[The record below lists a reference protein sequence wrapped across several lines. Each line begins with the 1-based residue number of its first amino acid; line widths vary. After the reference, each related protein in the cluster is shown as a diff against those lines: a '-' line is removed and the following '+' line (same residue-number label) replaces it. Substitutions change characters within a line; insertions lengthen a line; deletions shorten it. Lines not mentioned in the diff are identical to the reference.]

1 VAGRFYPR
9 DPSTLA
15 ATVDRLLDA
24 VEVPDGEPLAPA
36 YVVPHAGYVY
46 SGPTAAHVYARLR
59 RHAEQVER
67 VVLLGPAHFVRLDG
81 CAVPASTAWATP
93 LGELPIDEVGE
104 IPAQVDDAPHAPEH
118 SLEVQLPFLQRALG
132 RPVPILPIAVG
143 TAPTETVAA
152 ALTVAAAKPTAS
164 LPSATL
170 ASRSG
175 SSALDRSDACDPGTL
190 VLCSTDLSHYL
201 DQAAAVA
208 RDTATAAAIGALTPE
223 RIGRA
228 DACGAFALRG
238 LLTWARTGA
247 LRPELLLL
255 ATSADTAGDPFR
267 VVGYGAFGFHL
278 SRAVS

>member
-15 ATVDRLLDA
+15 ATVDRLLDS
-24 VEVPDGEPLAPA
+24 VEVPDGERLAPA

-46 SGPTAAHVYARLR
+46 SGPIAAQVYARLR
-59 RHAEQVER
+59 RHADRIER
-67 VVLLGPAHFVRLDG
+67 VVLVGPAHFVRLEG

-93 LGELPIDEVGE
+93 LGELPVDEVGE
-104 IPAQVDDAPHAPEH
+104 IPARVDDAPHAPEH

-143 TAPTETVAA
+143 TAPTELVTA
-152 ALTVAAAKPTAS
+152 ALTAAAAKPTAS
-164 LPSATL
+164 L
-170 ASRSG
+170 AS
-175 SSALDRSDACDPGTL
+175 LDRSDACDPGTL

-208 RDTATAAAIGALTPE
+208 RDTATAAAIGALAPD

-238 LLTWARTGA
+238 LLAWARTGA
-247 LRPELLLL
+247 LCPELLLL

-267 VVGYGAFGFHL
+267 VVGYGAFGFQL
-278 SRAVS
+278 PPASPY

>member
-1 VAGRFYPR
+1 MAGRFYPR

-36 YVVPHAGYVY
+36 YVVPHAGYAY

-59 RHAEQVER
+59 RHADQVER
-67 VVLLGPAHFVRLDG
+67 VVLVGPAHFVRLDG
-81 CAVPASTAWATP
+81 CAVPAATAWATP
-93 LGELPIDEVGE
+93 LGELPIASVEAAEEVAGLSGH
-104 IPAQVDDAPHAPEH
+104 ARVDDAPHAPEH

-132 RPVPILPIAVG
+132 RPVPILPIVVG
-143 TAPTETVAA
+143 TAPTGTVAA
-152 ALTVAAAKPTAS
+152 ALTAAVT
-164 LPSATL
+164 
-170 ASRSG
+170 G
-175 SSALDRSDACDPGTL
+175 PGTL

-201 DQAAAVA
+201 DQATAVA

-267 VVGYGAFGFHL
+267 VVGYGAFGFHF
-278 SRAVS
+278 SPTVP